1 MEQNF
6 DLQPFFNN
14 INLPESNSHKGQNGK
29 LLIIGGSDLFHAAS
43 RWSLNVASKF
53 VDMLFYSS
61 TPENNELIREAK
73 RNFWNG
79 IVIEAKDIDGYAAEA
94 DVVLIGPG
102 MMRVEE
108 TKFIVDELIKKF
120 PNKKMVIDAGALQM
134 VDPMLLNK
142 NHIIT
147 PHKKEIMTLV
157 KKIPEK
163 AIDHLIMN
171 GVTILL
177 KSKVDEI
184 IVEDHHYAIKG
195 GNPGMTKGG
204 TGDVLS
210 GLIAAIYC
218 KTDAITSTVV
228 GSYINKKAGDALHEF
243 VGPFFNSTDLVNA
256 VPEVFWGE
264 YKKFTNINPKTP

>member
-6 DLQPFFNN
+6 DLKPFFNN
-14 INLPESNSHKGQNGK
+14 LNLPQDDSHKGQNGK

-43 RWSLNVASKF
+43 RWSLDVASKF

-61 TPENNELIREAK
+61 TPGNNELIREAK
-73 RNFWNG
+73 QNFWNG
-79 IVIEAKDIDGYAAEA
+79 IVVEEKDIDSYAKEA
-94 DVVLIGPG
+94 DVILIGPG
-102 MMRVEE
+102 MMRIEK
-108 TKFIVDELIKKF
+108 TQGIVNKLIKKF
-120 PNKKMVIDAGALQM
+120 PDKKMVIDAGALQM

-147 PHKKEIMTLV
+147 PHKKEILTLV
-157 KKIPEK
+157 KKIPNN
-163 AIDHLIMN
+163 AVDHLLLN

-177 KSKVDEI
+177 KSKVDEVI
-184 IVEDHHYAIKG
+184 LEGHHYAIKG

-218 KTDAITSTVV
+218 KTDAVTSTII
-228 GSYINKKAGDALHEF
+228 GSYINKKAGDALYEF

-264 YKKFTNINPKTP
+264 YKKFTGL

>member
-6 DLQPFFNN
+6 DLKPFFENL
-14 INLPESNSHKGQNGK
+14 NLPQDDSHKGQNGK

-43 RWSLNVASKF
+43 RWSLDVASKF

-61 TPENNELIREAK
+61 TPENNQLIKEAK
-73 RNFWNG
+73 QNFWNG
-79 IVIEAKDIDGYAAEA
+79 IVIEEKDRDSYAMEA
-94 DVVLIGPG
+94 DVILIGPG
-102 MMRVEE
+102 MTRTDD
-108 TKFIVDELIKKF
+108 TKQAIDELIKKF
-120 PNKKMVIDAGALQM
+120 PDKKMVIDAGALQM

-147 PHKKEIMTLV
+147 PHKKEILTLV
-157 KKIPEK
+157 EKIPDNS
-163 AIDHLIMN
+163 IDQLLEN

-177 KSKVDEI
+177 KSKVDE
-184 IVEDHHYAIKG
+184 VVVRDHYYEIRG
-195 GNPGMTKGG
+195 GNSGMTKGG

-210 GLIAAIYC
+210 GLVAAIYC
-218 KTDAITSTVV
+218 KTDSLASAVV
-228 GSYINKKAGDALHEF
+228 GSYINKKAGDALYEF

-264 YKKFTNINPKTP
+264 YKKFTGK

>member
-1 MEQNF
+1 MEQSF
-6 DLQPFFNN
+6 DLKPFFNN
-14 INLPESNSHKGQNGK
+14 INLPQDDSHKGQNGK

-43 RWSLNVASKF
+43 RWSLDVASKF

-61 TPENNELIREAK
+61 TPENNQLIKEAK
-73 RNFWNG
+73 QNFWNG
-79 IVIEAKDIDGYAAEA
+79 IVVEEKDRNSYVAEA

-102 MMRVEE
+102 MMRTEE
-108 TKFIVDELIKKF
+108 TQTVVNELIRKF
-120 PNKKMVIDAGALQM
+120 PDKKMVIDAGALQM

-147 PHKKEIMTLV
+147 PHKKEILTLV

-163 AIDHLIMN
+163 AIDYLLMN

-177 KSKVDEI
+177 KSKVDE
-184 IVEDHHYAIKG
+184 VVVKDHHYAIKG

-210 GLIAAIYC
+210 GLISAIYC
-218 KTDAITSTVV
+218 KTDAVTSAVV
-228 GSYINKKAGDALHEF
+228 GSYINKKAGDSLHEF

-264 YKKFTNINPKTP
+264 YQKIISS

>member
-6 DLQPFFNN
+6 DLKPFFEKLV
-14 INLPESNSHKGQNGK
+14 LPKDDSHKGQNGK

-43 RWSLNVASKF
+43 RWSLDVASRF

-61 TPENNELIREAK
+61 TPENNQLIREAK
-73 RNFWNG
+73 KEFWNG
-79 IVIEAKDIDGYAAEA
+79 IVVEEKDRDSYVEEA

-102 MMRVEE
+102 MTRTDDTQRAVN
-108 TKFIVDELIKKF
+108 ELIKKY
-120 PNKKMVIDAGALQM
+120 PDKKMVIDAGALQM
-134 VDPMLLNK
+134 VDSLLLNK

-147 PHKKEIMTLV
+147 PHKKEILTLL

-163 AIDHLIMN
+163 DIDCLIAN

-177 KSKVDEI
+177 KAKVDKVMI
-184 IVEDHHYAIKG
+184 QDSHYLIQG

-210 GLIAAIYC
+210 GLIAALYC
-218 KTDAITSTVV
+218 KNNSLTSTVL
-228 GSYINKKAGDALHEF
+228 GSYINKKAGDDLYKF

-264 YKKFTNINPKTP
+264 YKKFTSN